1 MSSGPV
7 QPGFKV
13 KHAPQGLILQG
24 TMHIIYSSNKYLH
37 FNILSES
44 SINVL
49 EQMVHGY
56 TIHTPFAMILFQAF
70 SRVFLVS
77 GLS

>member
-13 KHAPQGLILQG
+13 KHAPQGLIL
-24 TMHIIYSSNKYLH
+24 YSPNKYLH
-37 FNILSES
+37 FNILSEI